1 MKTKKVFVDEFCDSE
16 MNRVVD
22 VLRGSQLLF
31 RAVFTPHGVRTE
43 GDLILARDFAEASG
57 DKEVLQQIDKLDLLI
72 EVNRRMLEIYSAM
85 KSAE

>member
-1 MKTKKVFVDEFCDSE
+1 MKKTKVSVDEFCDKDL
-16 MNRVVD
+16 NRVVD
-22 VLRGSQLLF
+22 VVRGSQLLF
-31 RAVFTPHGVRTE
+31 RAVFTPQGVRTE

-57 DKEVLQQIDKLDLLI
+57 DKEVLRQIDKLDLLI